1 MTNLYEIATEYQ
13 MALEQT
19 YDPETGEILPDMVS
33 KLDEIAVTM
42 EDKAIAVASYIKNL
56 DAERE
61 AIEKAKKNM
70 AERESRL
77 DKRADYLSQYLQSN
91 MERCG
96 ITEIKS
102 PLFVIRL
109 KKCPFSTDITNET
122 LIPEDYKK
130 VKEVVT
136 IDKLKLKEELLA
148 GVIVPGAALKQN
160 NRLEIR

>member
-1 MTNLYEIATEYQ
+1 MNLYEISNEYQ
-13 MALEQT
+13 ALLDDR
-19 YDPETGEILPDMVS
+19 YDPDTGEFLQPALGRI
-33 KLDEIAVTM
+33 DEIAEQL

-56 DAERE
+56 EAERE

-102 PLFVIRL
+102 PMFVIKL
-109 KKCPFSTDITNET
+109 KKCPVSTDILDENM
-122 LIPEDYKK
+122 IPNDYKK
-130 VKEVVT
+130 SKEIVT
-136 IDKLKLKEELLA
+136 IDKLKLKEEMLA

>member
-1 MTNLYEIATEYQ
+1 MNLYEISNEYQ
-13 MALEQT
+13 ALLEQT
-19 YDPETGEILPDMVS
+19 YDPETGELFPQVMD
-33 KLDEIAVTM
+33 KLEELSATM

-56 DAERE
+56 EAERE

-77 DKRADYLSQYLQSN
+77 DKRADYLTQYLQSN

-102 PLFVIRL
+102 PLFAIRL
-109 KKCPFSTDITNET
+109 KKCPVSTDILDET
-122 LIPEDYKK
+122 LIPNDYKK
-130 VKEVVT
+130 VKEVVS
-136 IDKLKLKEELLA
+136 IDKLKLKEELQA
-148 GVIVPGAALKQN
+148 GVIVPGAALKKN

>member
-1 MTNLYEIATEYQ
+1 MNSLYEISNEYQ
-13 MALEQT
+13 SLLEKT
-19 YDPETGEILPDMVS
+19 YDPETGEIFPQVLD
-33 KLDEIAVTM
+33 KLDEISAKI

-70 AERESRL
+70 AEREARL
-77 DKRADYLSQYLQSN
+77 DKRADYLTQYLQSN

-102 PLFVIRL
+102 PMFVIKL
-109 KKCPFSTDITNET
+109 KKCPFSTDIIDENI
-122 LIPEDYKK
+122 IPDDYKK
-130 VKEVVT
+130 TKEVVT
-136 IDKLKLKEELLA
+136 IDRLKLKEELQA

>member
-1 MTNLYEIATEYQ
+1 MNNLYEIANEYQ
-13 MALEQT
+13 ALLEDR
-19 YDPETGEILPDMVS
+19 YDPETGEFLQPALGRIDEVS
-33 KLDEIAVTM
+33 EKL

-56 DAERE
+56 EAERE

-77 DKRADYLSQYLQSN
+77 DKRADYLTQYLQSN

-102 PLFVIRL
+102 PMFVIKL
-109 KKCPFSTDITNET
+109 KKCPISTDILDENI
-122 LIPEDYKK
+122 IPDDYKK
-130 VKEVVT
+130 SKEIVT
-136 IDKLKLKEELLA
+136 IDKLKLKEEMLA

>member
-1 MTNLYEIATEYQ
+1 MSNLYEISNEYQ
-13 MALEQT
+13 ALLEQT
-19 YDPETGEILPDMVS
+19 YDPETGEILPQMLD
-33 KLDEIAVTM
+33 KLDELAMNM

-77 DKRADYLSQYLQSN
+77 DKRADYLTQYLQSN

-102 PLFVIRL
+102 PMFVIKL
-109 KKCPFSTDITNET
+109 KKCPISTDILDENM
-122 LIPEDYKK
+122 IPNDYKK
-130 VKEVVT
+130 SKEIVT
-136 IDKLKLKEELLA
+136 IDKLKLKEEMLA
-148 GVIVPGAALKQN
+148 GVIVSGAVLKQN